1 MPERGDAPSRYFL
14 SSIWV
19 PAINDGGMPERGALS
34 HLGRASA
41 PVLTDLV
48 VIPATT
54 IEQGDATHY
63 QVVEADTRL
72 VVMGPFSDPH
82 IAIGVAHSLATKRK
96 CNVWRE
102 VPGAPPV
109 LCSPPSGTA

>member
-1 MPERGDAPSRYFL
+1 
-14 SSIWV
+14 
-19 PAINDGGMPERGALS
+19 MPERGAHS
-34 HLGRASA
+34 HLGRVAA

-48 VIPATT
+48 VIPAT
-54 IEQGDATHY
+54 IEQDDPPHY
-63 QVVEADTRL
+63 HVVEADTRL
-72 VVMGPFSDPH
+72 VVMGPFSDAH
-82 IAIGVAHSLATKRK
+82 IAIGVAHSLATKRN